1 MVSFKIFVTSLLAV
15 SASAI
20 PLKSDASEKPKP
32 SLDKTYKTH
41 EAVNLTI
48 SYNND
53 GNEKREAASKDD
65 ELDKRCVWN
74 DGHGDIACGFFS
86 VVLGREYVTIKGNGW
101 RVHGKVDCS
110 GGGDK
115 WKSFTSPLPLTVDI
129 HAGNACINDDYSGN
143 YDNTWIKYAKEYLD
157 APSDTRCGAVGDYN
171 AFRRCIIPI

>member
-86 VVLGREYVTIKGNGW
+86 VIFSYKHVTINSEKGW
-101 RVHGKVDCS
+101 RADGDVNCEAS
-110 GGGDK
+110 GDVLT
-115 WKSFTSPLPLTVDI
+115 SFIPPLPSTLYI
-129 HAGNACINDDYSGN
+129 RGGNACKDTFSNHYVNTQIGYGN
-143 YDNTWIKYAKEYLD
+143 QFLD
-157 APSDTRCGAVGDYN
+157 VSSDTRCGPLTLDKS
-171 AFRRCIIPI
+171 RRCIIPV

>member
-74 DGHGDIACGFFS
+74 DGHGDIA
-86 VVLGREYVTIKGNGW
+86 
-101 RVHGKVDCS
+101 
-110 GGGDK
+110 
-115 WKSFTSPLPLTVDI
+115 
-129 HAGNACINDDYSGN
+129 
-143 YDNTWIKYAKEYLD
+143 
-157 APSDTRCGAVGDYN
+157 
-171 AFRRCIIPI
+171 